1 VDNIKMDLQEEGW
14 EGAGCLG
21 LAQDRGMSPAVV
33 NTVMNTWV
41 S

>member
-1 VDNIKMDLQEEGW
+1 MDFQEVGW
-14 EGAGCLG
+14 EGAGCLD
-21 LAQDRGMSPAVV
+21 LAQGRGMSSAVV